1 MHCGMT
7 GVPGIESK
15 PEFAK
20 RDVADLRRV
29 CLALEDVCG
38 SVHLLAL
45 VGPTVLVC
53 GHRSV
58 MKRGVDYLPMGQT

>member
-1 MHCGMT
+1 VLGALKVREVENVSSGWSSRPPFVYCGMT

-29 CLALEDVCG
+29 RLALEDV
-38 SVHLLAL
+38 
-45 VGPTVLVC
+45 
-53 GHRSV
+53 R
-58 MKRGVDYLPMGQT
+58 